1 MSHELRDA
9 QLTIRIPRRL
19 RNAIGAQAEAE
30 RRTIADVLNNLLED
44 RYSAPTPPPKKR
56 ADR

>member
-1 MSHELRDA
+1 MAQKLRDA

-19 RNAIGAQAEAE
+19 RDAIGAQAEAE

-44 RYSAPTPPPKKR
+44 RYSAPTTPPRKR
-56 ADR
+56 ARR